1 MMLPRMSG
9 LEVFQRILVPTDFS
23 DASNRALDVALEL
36 ARKFNSEV
44 VVAHFWGVPAYPY
57 LAEGYPATDLTASL
71 QRAADAHMAQ
81 TIARVQRALPG
92 AQCRPPSKLRR
103 SSISRLGMPWEE
115 ILKTIESERIDAVV
129 MGTHARHGINRL
141 LLGSVAEKVVRSS
154 PVPVL
159 TVPPG
164 ADDKPRAAAT

>member
-1 MMLPRMSG
+1 M
-9 LEVFQRILVPTDFS
+9 EVFRRILVPTDFS
-23 DASNRALDVALEL
+23 DASNRALELALEL
-36 ARKFNSEV
+36 ARKFNAELIL
-44 VVAHFWGVPAYPY
+44 AHFWGVPAYPY

-71 QRAADAHMAQ
+71 QRAAEAHMTQ
-81 TIARVQRALPG
+81 TLAHVQRVFPNV
-92 AQCRPPSKLRR
+92 R
-103 SSISRLGMPWEE
+103 SICRLGMPWEE
-115 ILKTIESERIDAVV
+115 TLKTIESERIDAVV

-164 ADDKPRAAAT
+164 LEDKPKSAAT

>member
-1 MMLPRMSG
+1 M
-9 LEVFQRILVPTDFS
+9 EVFQRILVPTDFS

-36 ARKFNSEV
+36 ARKFNAEV

-92 AQCRPPSKLRR
+92 AR
-103 SSISRLGMPWEE
+103 SISRLGMPWEE

>member
-1 MMLPRMSG
+1 M
-9 LEVFQRILVPTDFS
+9 EVFRRILVPTDFS

-36 ARKFNSEV
+36 ARKFSAEV

-57 LAEGYPATDLTASL
+57 LAEGYPASDLTASL
-71 QRAADAHMAQ
+71 ERAAETHMAQ
-81 TIARVQRALPG
+81 TISKVQRTLPAARG
-92 AQCRPPSKLRR
+92 FC
-103 SSISRLGMPWEE
+103 RLGMPWEE

-141 LLGSVAEKVVRSS
+141 LLGSVTEKVVRAS

-164 ADDKPRAAAT
+164 PDEKSKSPVA